1 MRPGQGGGIHGRW
14 PVEKEAGVKGEHPT
28 MNIEH
33 PTPRGLNLANYGKA
47 QGTHGAVVRRAS
59 HQGTTTRRAKR
70 KPQKRF
76 VLGVC
81 DTSGIRLNRA
91 PSSTPEAN
99 PAKWAITSVPGV
111 NARSTKSIPPLP
123 GFRMSLAAVAGAG
136 LVDSVDAEIGA
147 FVEECVKVA
156 MAGRRP
162 EPAGLGEGGG
172 RG

>member
-14 PVEKEAGVKGEHPT
+14 PVEKEAGVKGGHPT

-76 VLGVC
+76 VLGFC

-99 PAKWAITSVPGV
+99 PDRK
-111 NARSTKSIPPLP
+111 STRLNS
-123 GFRMSLAAVAGAG
+123 SH
-136 LVDSVDAEIGA
+136 
-147 FVEECVKVA
+147 
-156 MAGRRP
+156 
-162 EPAGLGEGGG
+162 LGISY
-172 RG
+172 